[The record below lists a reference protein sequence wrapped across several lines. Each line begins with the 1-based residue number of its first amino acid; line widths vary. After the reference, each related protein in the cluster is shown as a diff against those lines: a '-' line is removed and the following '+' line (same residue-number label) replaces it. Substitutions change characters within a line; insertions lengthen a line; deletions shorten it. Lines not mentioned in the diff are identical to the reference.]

1 MLFFTARGQC
11 QLNAMRL
18 RPGRRRP
25 DFRRRTPF
33 VDVRPLVNHSDT
45 GRQAES
51 RCMPG
56 LVNPS
61 GFDVFSELPSGVLLL
76 DLDLQVLAWNQRA
89 AELLG
94 VQSVRHN
101 SLQLGF
107 PMADLSQRLK
117 QFVQSSVAGESVAD
131 AVQMTSYLRR
141 PDNSLTPVNI
151 VARRTQQSQ
160 CRYLVVQF
168 DDGSQQESQRRQL
181 EAEHAIHA
189 AVIDNNVNAI
199 ILIDDQDRVQ
209 EFNIAACQMF
219 GYLKEEVIQQRLS
232 DLIIP
237 PEARSFHL
245 AGLEK
250 YQKSGGGA
258 FLNRRVEVVAQRKDG
273 ERFPVELTLFP
284 LHLNGRTYFSAALQ
298 DISERK
304 AAVDA
309 LQQARDA
316 AVRANTYKSQ
326 FVASMSHEI
335 RTPLNAVLGLL
346 GLLQDSELDDDQ
358 HHYVD
363 TAINSGQSLLAIL
376 NDVLDLSKI
385 EAGKIELEP
394 GEFSL
399 NELCYGVVELLMN
412 RATEKSVMLACYV
425 DPGIPGTLIGDYGR
439 LRQVLMNLVGNAI
452 KFTESGSVV
461 LRIDKVSL
469 DDHEATLK
477 FTVEDTGIG
486 IAKED
491 QQKLFDEFVQAED
504 QDNRRFGGTGLGL
517 SISRKLI
524 ALMDS
529 DIYVRSRPG
538 RGSTFGFNLT
548 LDCAVFD
555 DNDEPGVE
563 KTVQH
568 PLQGKELAVWMA
580 NDMPALLLKEQLLS
594 LGAVIHSFASL
605 QEYHEL
611 IAEEVVDLVVLEQR
625 VLPESPEATLNQLRQ
640 RAPLAPAVLLT
651 AGNNRSRARYYA
663 EAGFNSV
670 VNSNTPI
677 QPLGQTLLRALTGV
691 DHSTFDARKHPRTRP
706 TPDIPFR
713 ILLAEDS
720 QANQLVATNIL
731 RKAGFTIDAVA
742 NGMEAL
748 EAVQTLPYDLV
759 LMDLQMPEMDGL
771 EATRSIRQLKSE
783 CCDIPIVAMTAN
795 VIADV
800 KRDCEDAG
808 MQGFV
813 SKPIVREELFAEL
826 SRWTDAKQIG
836 LALNE
841 REAPPAS
848 AVNDRTAA
856 DVVADVAPVAGMSA
870 AAVSDA
876 DTAATEGLDTESL
889 DIRVLERLIED
900 TSKATVARML
910 TIFLSEADKR
920 MTLIRQALAQAD
932 TLQLASEAHT
942 LKSSAASFG
951 ARLLADLAKQLE
963 ASAKA
968 GIADEPLVKRL
979 NEVGERSIAQLKQWL
994 RVVGAPSES
1003 AS

>member
-1 MLFFTARGQC
+1 MLFFTARGQR
-11 QLNAMRL
+11 QLNALRM
-18 RPGRRRP
+18 RPGRQRP
-25 DFRRRTPF
+25 DFRRRTPSADMS
-33 VDVRPLVNHSDT
+33 VPGADT
-45 GRQAES
+45 
-51 RCMPG
+51 
-56 LVNPS
+56 

-76 DLDLQVLAWNQRA
+76 DQDLQVLAWNQRA
-89 AELLG
+89 AQLLG
-94 VQSVRHN
+94 VHTVRHN

-117 QFVQSSVAGESVAD
+117 QFMQSSLAGESVAG
-131 AVQMTSYLRR
+131 AVQLTSYLRR
-141 PDNSLTPVNI
+141 PDNSLIPVNV
-151 VARRTQQSQ
+151 VARCTQQSQ

-258 FLNRRVEVVAQRKDG
+258 FLNHRVEVVALRKDG

-304 AAVDA
+304 AAVHA

-399 NELCYGVVELLMN
+399 SELCYGVVELLMN
-412 RATEKSVMLACYV
+412 RASEKGVMLACYV
-425 DPGIPGTLIGDYGR
+425 DPAIPNVLIGDYGR
-439 LRQVLMNLVGNAI
+439 LRQVLMNLLGNAV

-461 LRIDKVSL
+461 LRVDKVSL

-529 DIYVRSRPG
+529 EIYVRSRPG
-538 RGSTFGFNLT
+538 RGSTFGFDLT
-548 LDCAVFD
+548 LLRAVFD
-555 DNDEPGVE
+555 GNGEPGAV
-563 KTVQH
+563 KSAQY

-594 LGAVIHSFASL
+594 LGAVIYSFSSL

-611 IAEEVVDLVVLEQR
+611 IAEEAVDLVVLEQR
-625 VLPESPEATLNQLRQ
+625 VLPESPEVTLNRLQLNSLPEH
-640 RAPLAPAVLLT
+640 APAPQAPPAVLLT

-677 QPLGQTLLRALTGV
+677 QPLGQTLVRALSGV
-691 DHSTFDARKHPRTRP
+691 DHSTFDARKHTRTGP
-706 TPDIPFR
+706 TTDTPFR

-748 EAVQTLPYDLV
+748 TAVQTLPYDLV
-759 LMDLQMPEMDGL
+759 LMDLQMPEMDGF
-771 EATRSIRQLKSE
+771 EATRSIRQLKAE
-783 CCDIPIVAMTAN
+783 CRDIPIVAMTAN

-836 LALNE
+836 MALNE
-841 REAPPAS
+841 REAPPVN
-848 AVNDRTAA
+848 AVSDRAQAA
-856 DVVADVAPVAGMSA
+856 VAPVAGMSA
-870 AAVSDA
+870 VAAPDA
-876 DTAATEGLDTESL
+876 DTAATEGLDTQ
-889 DIRVLERLIED
+889 VLERLIED

-920 MTLIRQALAQAD
+920 LTLIRQASEHTDA
-932 TLQLASEAHT
+932 LQLASEAHT

-963 ASAKA
+963 ATARA
-968 GIADEPLVKRL
+968 GVVDEALVEHL
-979 NEVGERSIAQLKQWL
+979 NEVGERSIAQLQQWL
-994 RVVGAPSES
+994 RDVGAATES
-1003 AS
+1003 SL